1 MIKNKKQYSAIAQR
15 VNQLL
20 ELVHENTADDD
31 PQLIELDLLSECMAE
46 YEEKAMPVKT
56 PPLPDVIKLKMY
68 ESGITQAQLS
78 KMLGISNSRIS
89 EYLSGKS
96 EPTLK
101 IARKI
106 SQRLQIEPSI
116 VLGV

>member
-1 MIKNKKQYSAIAQR
+1 MIKNKKQYLAITER
-15 VNQLL
+15 INQLL
-20 ELVHENTADDD
+20 GLIQENTPDND
-31 PQLIELDLLSECMAE
+31 PQLIELDLLSECIAE
-46 YEEKAMPVKT
+46 YEEKTMPVKT
-56 PPLPDVIKLKMY
+56 PPLTEVIKLKMY
-68 ESGITQAQLS
+68 ERGITQAELS

-106 SQRLQIEPSI
+106 SQSLQIDPSI
-116 VLGV
+116 ILGV

>member
-1 MIKNKKQYSAIAQR
+1 MIKNKRQYHAIEDR

-20 ELVHENTADDD
+20 ELVHENTATDD
-31 PQLIELDLLSECMAE
+31 PQLIELDLLSECMAA
-46 YEEKAMPVKT
+46 YEEKAIPVKT
-56 PPLPDVIKLKMY
+56 PPLTEVIKLKMY
-68 ESGITQAQLS
+68 ERGITQAQLS

-106 SQRLQIEPSI
+106 SQSLQIEPSI
-116 VLGV
+116 ILGV

>member
-1 MIKNKKQYSAIAQR
+1 MIKNKKQYNAISER

-20 ELVHENTADDD
+20 ELVHENTLDSD
-31 PQLIELDLLSECMAE
+31 PRLIELDLLSECMAL
-46 YEEKAMPVKT
+46 YEEKTIPVKT
-56 PPLPDVIKLKMY
+56 PPLPEAIKLKMY
-68 ESGITQAQLS
+68 ERGISQAQLS

-101 IARKI
+101 IVRKI
-106 SQRLQIEPSI
+106 SQSLHIEPSI
-116 VLGV
+116 ILGV